1 MNNTKR
7 TYTTPYLNVEK
18 FELSRSISSTC
29 DADPVVQDFKTAG
42 YFGFV
47 DGCQYPMYEY
57 QMSEYQSVEK
67 PCYHTVNAVFTSV

>member
-7 TYTTPYLNVEK
+7 SYTTPYLNVEK

-42 YFGFV
+42 YFGNV
-47 DGCQYPMYEY
+47 DGCTYP
-57 QMSEYQSVEK
+57 MSEYQGVEK
-67 PCYHTVNAVFTSV
+67 PCYHTVNAVFTSA

>member
-29 DADPVVQDFKTAG
+29 DADPVVKDFKTAG
-42 YFGFV
+42 YFGSGVEVCAF
-47 DGCQYPMYEY
+47 P
-57 QMSEYQSVEK
+57 MSEYQGVEK

>member
-29 DADPVVQDFKTAG
+29 DADPVVKDFKTAG
-42 YFGFV
+42 YFGSV
-47 DGCQYPMYEY
+47 DDCTFP
-57 QMSEYQSVEK
+57 MSEYQGVEK